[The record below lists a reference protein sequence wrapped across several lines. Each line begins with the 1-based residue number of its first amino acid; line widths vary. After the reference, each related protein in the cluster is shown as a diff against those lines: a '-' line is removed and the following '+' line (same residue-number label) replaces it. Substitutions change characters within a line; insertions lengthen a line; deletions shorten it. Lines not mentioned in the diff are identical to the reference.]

1 MLQFCQTFSLS
12 QKKEK
17 NKIKRQ
23 RKRKTSFRASCP
35 HRKTPEY
42 KTTSANTT
50 EKQWK
55 GIVHVCPRSWPR
67 VFANSGRAR
76 IRDTCDA
83 VSSWG
88 IFVPRRKPPLNYPLN
103 TSSSHPAWWSRAR
116 RVPRQIHRNLG
127 KISWPVKSGVLSR
140 VTINT
145 ARTRVKL
152 PADRPQG
159 SDIRRKPVS
168 GANDM
173 PLAKSCS

>member
-1 MLQFCQTFSLS
+1 MLQLYQTFSR
-12 QKKEK
+12 KKK
-17 NKIKRQ
+17 KKR
-23 RKRKTSFRASCP
+23 KDKKTSFRASCP
-35 HRKTPEY
+35 RRKTPEY
-42 KTTSANTT
+42 KTTSTDTT

-55 GIVHVCPRSWPR
+55 GIVQVCPRSWPR

-103 TSSSHPAWWSRAR
+103 TSSGHPAWWSRAR

>member
-1 MLQFCQTFSLS
+1 MLQLYQTFSRN
-12 QKKEK
+12 KKKKKTKRRRSELLVHVVK
-17 NKIKRQ
+17 LRNTKRQ
-23 RKRKTSFRASCP
+23 APTQQRSSGRGS
-35 HRKTPEY
+35 Y
-42 KTTSANTT
+42 
-50 EKQWK
+50 
-55 GIVHVCPRSWPR
+55 ICPRSWPR

-103 TSSSHPAWWSRAR
+103 TSSGHPAWWSRAR